1 MSPHET
7 FCTLYPF
14 FVACGFCG
22 CITKNAKNV
31 FVLWGGGGGGAFP
44 MTVSKSSFSSE
55 SALLCTSESS
65 LFFDF
70 CFVFFFSVHFCTNLR
85 FVRSE
90 QKEDIQNIR

>member
-1 MSPHET
+1 MRHSVHCIH
-7 FCTLYPF
+7 FSSRVD
-14 FVACGFCG
+14 FVDASQKMQKMFLSFG
-22 CITKNAKNV
+22 
-31 FVLWGGGGGGAFP
+31 GGGGGGAFP
-44 MTVSKSSFSSE
+44 MTVSKPPFLSE
-55 SALLCTSESS
+55 AALLCTSESS